1 MPSVSPQFPC
11 SAGSHFQKSFKPAD
25 YNLDPGEKLN
35 CTKAIQLE
43 AELQQKEGQVE
54 LEIPQRE
61 GFIAIMMIAV
71 VATGLRTVTI
81 Y

>member
-1 MPSVSPQFPC
+1 M
-11 SAGSHFQKSFKPAD
+11 
-25 YNLDPGEKLN
+25 N